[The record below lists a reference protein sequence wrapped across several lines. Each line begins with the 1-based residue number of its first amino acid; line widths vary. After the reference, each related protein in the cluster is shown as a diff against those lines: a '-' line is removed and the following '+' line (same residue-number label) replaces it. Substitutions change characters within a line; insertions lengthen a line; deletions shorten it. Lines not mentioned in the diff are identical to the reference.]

1 MIKRFLK
8 DLAERILNYKK
19 YSEIKKL
26 VTQPR
31 YQSGKSTLF
40 ETPFYYV
47 DATTFYYGYV
57 DIFLNEP
64 YKFKSRRIDP
74 LIIDCGANIGLG
86 TIYLKK
92 QYPNSKVIAFEPDP
106 TIFKTL
112 EKNIEINNLTGV
124 TLINKAVWVDNDT
137 IDFEV
142 EGGFSG
148 RINKYEG
155 HSNIIK
161 VGTQRLKDLLM
172 QNISFLKVDIEG
184 AEFEVIK
191 DCSEN
196 LHFVEYLFI
205 EYHSHISET
214 QKLGELLV
222 ILTKAGFR
230 YHVKEAYTV
239 KHPFVD
245 KDVMLGMD
253 LQLNIY
259 AINNNAGK

>member
-8 DLAERILNYKK
+8 ELAERILNHKK
-19 YSEIKKL
+19 YSETKKL
-26 VTQPR
+26 LRQPR

-40 ETPFYYV
+40 KSPFYYV
-47 DATTFYYGYV
+47 DASTFYYGYA
-57 DIFLNEP
+57 DIFLYEP
-64 YKFKSRRIDP
+64 YKFKSKLSDP

-86 TIYLKK
+86 TIYFKQ
-92 QYPNSKVIAFEPDP
+92 QYPDSKIIAFEPDP
-106 TIFKTL
+106 QIFKTL
-112 EKNIEINNLTGV
+112 EKNIEINNLTDV
-124 TLINKAVWVDNDT
+124 TLVNKAVWINNDT

-155 HSNIIK
+155 KSNIIK
-161 VGTQRLKDLLM
+161 VETQRLNDLLT
-172 QNISFLKVDIEG
+172 QNISFLKIDIEG

-191 DCSEN
+191 DCSES
-196 LHFVEYLFI
+196 LHFVEHLFI

-214 QKLGELLV
+214 QKLGELLTL
-222 ILTKAGFR
+222 LTNAGFR
-230 YHVKEAYTV
+230 YHIKEAYTV

-259 AINNNAGK
+259 AINNKHT